1 MKTAE
6 YGFWKSPITSDLI
19 VQDSVRISE
28 PSIDGNDI
36 YWLEGRPEEKGRSV
50 LVRLDRDGSR
60 EDVSPEPLNVRTRV
74 HEYGGGAYVVDRGVA
89 YFSNFQ
95 DQRIYRSSSGSAPEA
110 LTPGGPCRYA
120 DAAADHGRGRLVA
133 VREDHSE
140 PDSEAVNAIV
150 GVPQTVG
157 GEQAV
162 LVSGADFYSNPRVS
176 PDGRRLSWLEWR
188 HPNMPWDGTEL
199 WAAEFAKDG
208 TLSNRRQ
215 VAGGPEESVFQP
227 QWSPSGELFFVS
239 DRNGF
244 WNIYRDAPEGPTA
257 IHEREAEFGLPHWVF
272 RMSTY
277 GFSDDGRVLCAY
289 TESGEWKL
297 AAIDPDSGRLD
308 AIATAYT
315 DIDGLAVAGNTV
327 VFRGASPS
335 EPGVIAK
342 LDLVSGESEVL
353 RRSATLGDELRPF
366 LSVAQPIEFPTSSQ
380 RTAHAFYY
388 PPYNPDFEAPS
399 EEKPP
404 LIVLSHGGP
413 TSSSSSAL
421 SLTKHYWTS
430 RGFAIVD
437 VNYSGSTGY
446 GRAYR
451 KRLNDNWGIADVDD
465 CTNAAL
471 YLAGQGLADRDRLI
485 IKGGSAGGYTTMACL
500 AFKDEFSAGASYYG
514 VSDLEALARDT
525 HKFES
530 RYLDKLIGPYP
541 QAKDVYVERSPIH
554 AVDKLSAPMIFFQ
567 GSEDRVVP
575 PDQTEMMV
583 AALRAKN
590 IPTAYVLFEGE
601 QHGFRN
607 GDNIK
612 RALDAELYFYA
623 TMLLKKG
630 IRF

>member
-1 MKTAE
+1 MQTAE

-28 PSIDGNDI
+28 PCIDGDDI

-50 LVRLDRDGSR
+50 LVRRNPDGSR
-60 EDVSPEPLNVRTRV
+60 EDISPDPLNVRTRV
-74 HEYGGGAYVVDRGVA
+74 HEYGGGAYVVDRGIA
-89 YFSNFQ
+89 YFSNFR
-95 DQRIYRSSSGSAPEA
+95 DQRIYRTSNASTPEV
-110 LTPGGPCRYA
+110 LTAERPWRYA
-120 DAAADHGRGRLVA
+120 DASADHGRSRLVA

-140 PDSEAVNAIV
+140 SASEAVNTIV
-150 GVPQTVG
+150 GVPLTPGAEQT
-157 GEQAV
+157 V

-199 WAAEFAKDG
+199 WVAQLAGDG
-208 TLSNRRQ
+208 TLSDRRQ
-215 VAGGPEESVFQP
+215 VAGGPEESIFQP
-227 QWSPSGELFFVS
+227 QWSPQGQLFFVS

-244 WNIYRDAPEGPTA
+244 WNIYGDSRDGPQA
-257 IHEREAEFGLPHWVF
+257 VHEREAEFGLPQWVF

-277 GFSDDGRVLCAY
+277 GVSDDGRLLCAY
-289 TESGEWKL
+289 SESGEWKL
-297 AAIDPDSGRLD
+297 AAIDPESGSFD
-308 AIATAYT
+308 AIETAYT
-315 DIDGLAVAGNTV
+315 DIDGLVVSGNTA
-327 VFRGASPS
+327 VFRGASPN
-335 EPGVIAK
+335 EPGAIVK
-342 LDLVSGESEVL
+342 LDLESGESEVL
-353 RRSATLGDELRPF
+353 RRSATLGDELRPY
-366 LSVAQPIEFPTSSQ
+366 LSVAQPIEFPTSSE

-388 PPYNPDFEAPS
+388 PPGNPDFEAPS
-399 EEKPP
+399 DEKPP

-413 TSSSSSAL
+413 TASSSSAL
-421 SLTKHYWTS
+421 SLTKQYWTS

-446 GRAYR
+446 GREYR
-451 KRLNDNWGIADVDD
+451 KRLNDGWGIADVDD

-500 AFKDEFSAGASYYG
+500 AFKDAFAAGASYYG

-530 RYLDKLIGPYP
+530 RYLDNLIGPYP
-541 QAKDVYVERSPIH
+541 AAKDVYIERSPIH
-554 AVDKLSAPMIFFQ
+554 AADRLSAPMIFFQ

-590 IPTAYVLFEGE
+590 IPAAYVLFEGE